1 MVNKKA
7 VIICTIITILVVGA
21 IVYKNVLKVNEMYAT
36 NEISENTTIKKEE
49 NKTSNTDNNIIKE
62 TEESNVI
69 GKEEKDSQ
77 ENEIKED
84 NNLLEENN
92 TTKED
97 NNGEISKATLINL
110 VEGIVKDFT
119 SVQLAGTKIELDSEN
134 NVEVDIN
141 IVVSQDVIIKE
152 LTVNLQ
158 NKIREA
164 IKKTSDLDVKQV
176 NVRIKNIVTQ
186 DNENNK

>member
-1 MVNKKA
+1 MKKLDKLILA
-7 VIICTIITILVVGA
+7 IFSIIILLESIILCITIAGWIKVDTITDLLEKAITGERNIILLIIA
-21 IVYKNVLKVNEMYAT
+21 IVCLLLSIKSIFFSSSDKKNSIDGQGVLMQN
-36 NEISENTTIKKEE
+36 
-49 NKTSNTDNNIIKE
+49 DN
-62 TEESNVI
+62 
-69 GKEEKDSQ
+69 GK
-77 ENEIKED
+77 
-84 NNLLEENN
+84 LM
-92 TTKED
+92 
-97 NNGEISKATLINL
+97 ISKATLINL